1 MERVKELAARLVRF
15 FTFEVGAVPPQI
27 DRFCDAEGLSAAEFS
42 ALLAVEEFRA
52 AYEEAQRRY
61 FDTLTAGALLK
72 KYDPSFVKHL
82 LECEGRRSETL
93 RQDKFT
99 VEISVLP

>member
-15 FTFEVGAVPPQI
+15 FTFAVGEVPPQL
-27 DRFCDAEGLSAAEFS
+27 DRFCDAEGLSA
-42 ALLAVEEFRA
+42 EEFRALLSVDEFCA

-61 FDTLTAGALLK
+61 LDTLTAGALVK

-82 LECEGRRSETL
+82 LECEGRRGEAL
-93 RQDKFT
+93 RQEKFT
-99 VEISVLP
+99 VEIRVLE